1 MRASF
6 CHNSK
11 SRKHCLVFIC
21 SKLVV
26 LFLAAQD
33 IHAAGRG
40 VSGDSSHWTEG
51 QQQQQ
56 EDGHL
61 AAVSSTHSRRQ
72 LLQNSYVATVCD
84 AYSGSV
90 DDAAVTEFATK
101 LLGDSR
107 LQLIDARFS
116 GACNAF
122 GLATLSQPHALAK
135 FFGGAVVLST
145 GNAAQAVGDL
155 NDGSRLVS
163 SDLQQ
168 SGDASIGSYTYDAA
182 VLELDISIAGS
193 SSRSSSEV
201 VLSYLFA
208 SEEYGSSTPNPD
220 AFSIAAK
227 TSSGSDYTDIAVLPG
242 GTEIPPPSAAA
253 SSVPVGLYSNTG
265 SRYRT
270 ALNGFTEVSGVVKF
284 LQAVVASLAGQA
296 TAVVKHPWHAPPLA

>member
-1 MRASF
+1 MGAPF
-6 CHNSK
+6 CQNSK
-11 SRKHCLVFIC
+11 LRRHCLL
-21 SKLVV
+21 LVWSTLIHLHLV
-26 LFLAAQD
+26 LVG

-40 VSGDSSHWTEG
+40 VSGDSSYWAEG

-56 EDGHL
+56 QQQDAQHAAVEVQLSRRHLLQSSYL
-61 AAVSSTHSRRQ
+61 AA
-72 LLQNSYVATVCD
+72 VCD

-90 DDAAVTEFATK
+90 DAAAVQEFASK

-107 LQLIDARFS
+107 LQLVDARFS

-122 GLATLSQPHALAK
+122 GLATLSQPHALAM
-135 FFGGAVVLST
+135 FFGGAIVLST
-145 GNAAQAVGDL
+145 GNAAAAIGDL

-168 SGDASIGSYTYDAA
+168 SGDPSIGSYTYDAA

-193 SSRSSSEV
+193 SSTGSNEV

-208 SEEYGSSTPNPD
+208 SEEYGTSTPNPD

-227 TSSGSDYTDIAVLPG
+227 TSSGSDYTDIAILPG
-242 GTEIPPPSAAA
+242 GIKIPPPSAAG
-253 SSVPVGLYSNTG
+253 SSVPAGLYSNTG

-270 ALNGFTEVSGVVKF
+270 VLNGFTEVSGWGSCKQF
-284 LQAVVASLAGQA
+284 LQRLQDNQWLWPKCDAQ
-296 TAVVKHPWHAPPLA
+296 